1 MKTFSPIDEK
11 YNSKLPATG
20 IRPTVAPTAILV
32 AVAAAELAAVFVI
45 LDPKD
50 FLKFSLELPSVT
62 LLLELSSRL
71 LVLLVSSNSGKILC

>member
-1 MKTFSPIDEK
+1 MKTFSPINEK

-32 AVAAAELAAVFVI
+32 AVAAAELAALFVI

-50 FLKFSLELPSVT
+50 LKFSLELPSVT

-71 LVLLVSSNSGKILC
+71 LALLVSSNSGKILC